1 MALTKR
7 VIIGI
12 VITITFLTVALILGL
27 IPVYMRH
34 NRQTTITSTIN
45 QTSTT
50 KTTSSTTAETTTPT
64 KMTDDSN
71 ETILPTTMTTID
83 NTTSWNQKTTTTTS
97 TSTNTVIA
105 TTTSTIMITTTTTD
119 SKSNSIASTTTTN
132 NSNSAV
138 PITTATMASDV
149 PASITTAKPLISS
162 GGMMNN
168 AVQFKN
174 ELSFYFL
181 ADTSGITVSGATKE
195 TILNTSDV
203 SNLTK
208 SISVLTTSGMYLF
221 LLKYQQFSIDSTIFS
236 TKQKPKYIL
245 FFFIDNIE
253 SIL

>member
-12 VITITFLTVALILGL
+12 VITIIFLTVALILGL

-34 NRQTTITSTIN
+34 GRQTTITSTIN

-50 KTTSSTTAETTTPT
+50 KTTSSTTTETTTPT

-71 ETILPTTMTTID
+71 ETILPTTID

-105 TTTSTIMITTTTTD
+105 TSTSTIMIITTTID

-138 PITTATMASDV
+138 SITAATMASDV
-149 PASITTAKPLISS
+149 SASITTTKPLISS
-162 GGMMNN
+162 EGMMNN
-168 AVQFKN
+168 TVQFKN

-181 ADTSGITVSGATKE
+181 ADTSGITVSGTTKE

-203 SNLTK
+203 LNLTK
-208 SISVLTTSGMYLF
+208 SISVLTTSGMYQF

-236 TKQKPKYIL
+236 NKQKPNYIL

>member
-50 KTTSSTTAETTTPT
+50 KTTSSTTTETTTPT

-71 ETILPTTMTTID
+71 ETILPTTID

-105 TTTSTIMITTTTTD
+105 TTTSTIMIITTTTD

-149 PASITTAKPLISS
+149 PASITSTKPLISS

-168 AVQFKN
+168 TVQFKN
-174 ELSFYFL
+174 ELPFYFL

-208 SISVLTTSGMYLF
+208 SISVLTTSGMYQF